1 MGNLITTFSSV
12 EAFANSCSNNYSA
25 ILARAN
31 ETLSQVEKML
41 YAVQADSER
50 LAQQIIRGRQML
62 DEIQLKVEK
71 YQALM
76 EDAAADVDRCNAE
89 IDYILSHPI
98 TRTYT
103 DEDGNEH
110 TVEEIDEAALAAAE
124 RALDQAQALYE
135 QYRDKYEEAT
145 AVMYNVSVTVTRF
158 EQIKNGI
165 DAVAQSIQS
174 DIYEIKKYINAILN
188 ESEYNLQT
196 LHAAIDG
203 IAAYLASRPIN
214 MPVGTIFSDYSASGG
229 TSSYSGSSGG
239 AGNIA
244 LDEVA
249 ATSVSDSHADL
260 SGSNSKTIYGIKST
274 KFENNRIE
282 IMSSAFDNAEKW
294 IVSHVEELGAKV
306 KIKEKKKVGAYYS
319 PSHKQIVMTQ
329 EYNNEDFQDVF
340 KHEFGHFVDHSNGWL
355 SEQKEFRQAFEKE
368 CNASD
373 LGTFPGAEKT
383 LSMLSDLFNN
393 DSAKFD
399 RHVSDILSSI
409 YQNNEMIQ
417 TRYDMEGLEY
427 YKHDNSY
434 WVVDHNRE
442 NEIFADL
449 FAIYSTNDPSTVA
462 FVERH
467 FPDLTSTF
475 KKVMER

>member
-174 DIYEIKKYINAILN
+174 DIYEIKKYINAIIN

-203 IAAYLASRPIN
+203 IATYIASRPIY

-229 TSSYSGSSGG
+229 LSPYSNSSIGTRGVV
-239 AGNIA
+239 
-244 LDEVA
+244 LDEGVA
-249 ATSVSDSHADL
+249 TASISSSTSYESVVKAKEL
-260 SGSNSKTIYGIKST
+260 SERYFNKLSKRDAKGLSYAERRS
-274 KFENNRIE
+274 IE
-282 IMSSAFDNAEKW
+282 IFCNESTIPPEYDIMNNYLRNGGMISNYLKDAINTMTNTISKHTLPRDMVLYRGMGNAEK
-294 IVSHVEELGAKV
+294 ILGGITGKSIDEINRSCVGKSFIERGFSSTSILENDAMKYV
-306 KIKEKKKVGAYYS
+306 KHKGALLEIKA
-319 PSHKQIVMTQ
+319 P
-329 EYNNEDFQDVF
+329 
-340 KHEFGHFVDHSNGWL
+340 
-355 SEQKEFRQAFEKE
+355 
-368 CNASD
+368 C
-373 LGTFPGAEKT
+373 GAEGIFTGEISRYRDTEHEVT
-383 LSMLSDLFNN
+383 LQ
-393 DSAKFD
+393 
-399 RHVSDILSSI
+399 RGSI
-409 YQNNEMIQ
+409 YKI
-417 TRYDMEGLEY
+417 
-427 YKHDNSY
+427 DN
-434 WVVDHNRE
+434 VVDCGDFYKIN
-442 NEIFADL
+442 L
-449 FAIYSTNDPSTVA
+449 TLT
-462 FVERH
+462 ER
-467 FPDLTSTF
+467 
-475 KKVMER
+475 MNYE